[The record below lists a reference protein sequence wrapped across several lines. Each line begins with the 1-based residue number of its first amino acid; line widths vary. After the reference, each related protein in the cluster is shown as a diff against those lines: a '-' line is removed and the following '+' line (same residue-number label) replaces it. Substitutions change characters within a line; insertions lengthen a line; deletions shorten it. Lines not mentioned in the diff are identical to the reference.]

1 MRNFESVFIIN
12 ATPETVW
19 QALVDPKHIEEWG
32 GGPAIMDD
40 KVGTEFSLWGGDI
53 HGRNIE
59 VLENDELV
67 QEWYSGDWEK
77 PSIVRFS
84 LTEEDGKTR
93 VILSQTDIP
102 EAEYDSISE
111 GWKEYYFTPLKTYV
125 EQKPASQVK

>member
-1 MRNFESVFIIN
+1 MRSLELKFLIN
-12 ATPETVW
+12 ATPEAVW

-32 GGPAIMDD
+32 AGPALMND

-53 HGRNIE
+53 HGKNLE

-67 QEWYSGDWEK
+67 QEWYGGKWEK

-93 VILSQTDIP
+93 VTLTQTDIP
-102 EAEYDSISE
+102 ESDFESISE
-111 GWKEYYFTPLKTYV
+111 GWKEYYFSPLRTYV
-125 EQKPASQVK
+125 EQKPASQTK